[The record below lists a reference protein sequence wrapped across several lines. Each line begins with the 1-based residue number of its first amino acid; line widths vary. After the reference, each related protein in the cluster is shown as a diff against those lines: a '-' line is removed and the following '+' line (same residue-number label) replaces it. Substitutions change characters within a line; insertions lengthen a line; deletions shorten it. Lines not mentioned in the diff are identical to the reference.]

1 MEFFKI
7 LYGSFILIFSF
18 DYDLFEIIIL
28 SLKSSGL
35 ATLMASVFGI
45 FTGYFLSISET
56 KLSNFTHIILSSLT
70 GIPPVVAGLIV
81 YFIFSK
87 DGPLGVFSIIYTPYA
102 IVIAQ
107 IVIVFPIISSLTKVL
122 FDDFRFHYNDSLKT
136 YNFAWNAI
144 MYLFIRN
151 NRILL
156 VSIFLNGFGRA
167 ISEVGAVM
175 IVGGNIEHYTRVMTS
190 AITLETSMGNLQK
203 AMSLG
208 IILILITMSINI
220 FSFKLNKSI

>member
-81 YFIFSK
+81 
-87 DGPLGVFSIIYTPYA
+87 
-102 IVIAQ
+102 
-107 IVIVFPIISSLTKVL
+107 
-122 FDDFRFHYNDSLKT
+122 
-136 YNFAWNAI
+136 
-144 MYLFIRN
+144 
-151 NRILL
+151 
-156 VSIFLNGFGRA
+156 
-167 ISEVGAVM
+167 
-175 IVGGNIEHYTRVMTS
+175 
-190 AITLETSMGNLQK
+190 
-203 AMSLG
+203 
-208 IILILITMSINI
+208 
-220 FSFKLNKSI
+220 